1 MLESID
7 INALTDAY
15 LIPWGIK
22 LGFAIL
28 IFIVG
33 RILVSIIGGIVRRLL
48 ITAKMDD
55 ILVNFI
61 SAIVRWIL
69 YLFVIIAALS
79 QLGINTTSLIA
90 LIGAA
95 GLAVALSLKDSMQN
109 FAAGV
114 MLLVFR
120 PFKKGDFVEVASTSG
135 SVEQINIFSSTL
147 LTPDNKLVI
156 VPNGQIYSDV
166 ITNYSATGTR
176 RIDMVF
182 GIGYEDDIAKAKV
195 IIEEIL
201 KSESRVLNSPEYVI
215 AVGEL
220 ADSSVNFYVRPWVA
234 SSNYWP
240 VHFDLTERIKL
251 EFDKNEI
258 SIPFPQMD
266 VHLDNPAQKEEKE
279 EISEENTIRGN

>member
-1 MLESID
+1 MLESINID
-7 INALTDAY
+7 SLTTTY
-15 LIPWGIK
+15 LIPWGIRV
-22 LGFAIL
+22 GFALL
-28 IFIVG
+28 IFIGG
-33 RILVSIIGGIVRRLL
+33 RIVVSIIGGIVKKLL
-48 ITAKMDD
+48 ITAKMDE

-61 SAIVRWIL
+61 SAIVRWLL

-120 PFKKGDFVEVASTSG
+120 PFKQGDYVEAGGTSG
-135 SVEQINIFSSTL
+135 TVKDINIFSSTL
-147 LTPDNKLVI
+147 LTPDNKQVI
-156 VPNGQIYSDV
+156 IPNGKIYSDV

-182 GIGYEDDIAKAKV
+182 GISYEDDIVRAKG
-195 IIEEIL
+195 IIENTLNADNRIL
-201 KSESRVLNSPEYVI
+201 KDPEHVI

-220 ADSSVNFYVRPWVA
+220 GDSSVNFYVRPWVA
-234 SSNYWP
+234 TSNYWD
-240 VHFDLTERIKL
+240 VYFDLTEKIKL

-266 VHLDNPAQKEEKE
+266 VHFDKQDEGKQ
-279 EISEENTIRGN
+279 ENNLN

>member
-1 MLESID
+1 MLESINID
-7 INALTDAY
+7 SLTTTY
-15 LIPWGIK
+15 LIPWGIRV
-22 LGFAIL
+22 GFAIL
-28 IFIVG
+28 IFLGG
-33 RILVSIIGGIVRRLL
+33 RIVVSIIGGIVKKLL
-48 ITAKMDD
+48 ITAKMDE

-61 SAIVRWIL
+61 SAIVRWLL
-69 YLFVIIAALS
+69 YLFVVIAALS

-120 PFKKGDFVEVASTSG
+120 PFKQGDYVEAGGTAGTVK
-135 SVEQINIFSSTL
+135 EINIFSSTF
-147 LTPDNKLVI
+147 LTPDNKQVI
-156 VPNGQIYSDV
+156 IPNGKIYADV
-166 ITNYSATGTR
+166 ITNFSATGTR
-176 RIDMVF
+176 RIDMIF
-182 GIGYEDDIAKAKV
+182 GISYEDDIAKAKG
-195 IIEEIL
+195 IIEDTLNAENRIL
-201 KSESRVLNSPEYVI
+201 KDPEYVI

-234 SSNYWP
+234 TSNYWN
-240 VHFDLTERIKL
+240 VYFDLTEKIKL

-266 VHLDNPAQKEEKE
+266 VHFDKQDEVNTD
-279 EISEENTIRGN
+279 ENLN

>member
-7 INALTDAY
+7 LQQITNTY
-15 LIPWGIK
+15 LIPWGFNI
-22 LGFAIL
+22 GFAFI

-33 RILVSIIGGIVRRLL
+33 LIVVSIINRIIKNVL
-48 ITAKMDD
+48 IKAKMDQ

-61 SAIVRWIL
+61 SAIVRWL
-69 YLFVIIAALS
+69 LLLFVVIAALS
-79 QLGINTTSLIA
+79 KLGLNTNSLIA

-95 GLAVALSLKDSMQN
+95 GLAIGLSLKDSMAN

-120 PFKKGDFVEVASTSG
+120 PFKTGDFVEVASTSG
-135 SVEQINIFSSTL
+135 SVKEINIFSTTL
-147 LTPDNKLVI
+147 LTPDNKQVI
-156 VPNGQIYSDV
+156 IPNGNIYSDV

-182 GIGYEDDIAKAKV
+182 GIAYEDDIAKAKG

-201 KSESRVLNSPEYVI
+201 KSDNRILNDPAYVI

-220 ADSSVNFYVRPWVA
+220 ADSSVNFYVRPWVRT
-234 SSNYWP
+234 SNYWP
-240 VHFDLTERIKL
+240 VHFDLTEKVKL
-251 EFDKNEI
+251 EFDKNGI
-258 SIPFPQMD
+258 SIPYPQID
-266 VHLDNPAQKEEKE
+266 VHTDMNAETTKDET
-279 EISEENTIRGN
+279 N

>member
-1 MLESID
+1 MLESVNIEH
-7 INALTDAY
+7 ITTTY

-33 RILVSIIGGIVRRLL
+33 RIAVSVINGIVKKLL
-48 ITAKMDD
+48 VAADMDE

-61 SAIVRWIL
+61 SAIVRWVL
-69 YLFVIIAALS
+69 YLFVVIAALS

-120 PFKKGDFVEVASTSG
+120 PFKQGDFVDVASTSG
-135 SVEQINIFSSTL
+135 SVEQINIFSTTL
-147 LTPDNKLVI
+147 LTPDNKMVI
-156 VPNGQIYSDV
+156 VPNGAIYSEV
-166 ITNYSATGTR
+166 ITNFSATGTR

-182 GIGYEDDIAKAKV
+182 GIGYGDDIPKAKG

-201 KSESRVLNSPEYVI
+201 KSESRVLDNPEYVI

-234 SSNYWP
+234 TSDYWA

-251 EFDKNEI
+251 EFDGNGI

-266 VHLDNPAQKEEKE
+266 VHLDKPEQQEETE
-279 EISEENTIRGN
+279 EENMIKGN

>member
-1 MLESID
+1 MLEAID
-7 INALTDAY
+7 IEQITNTY
-15 LIPWGIK
+15 LIPWGFNI
-22 LGFAIL
+22 GFALI

-33 RILVSIIGGIVRRLL
+33 LIVVSIIHGIVKNLL
-48 ITAKMDD
+48 TKAKMDQ

-61 SAIVRWIL
+61 SAIVRWL
-69 YLFVIIAALS
+69 LLLFVVIASLS
-79 QLGINTTSLIA
+79 KLGLNTNSLIA

-95 GLAVALSLKDSMQN
+95 GLAIGLSLKDSMQN

-120 PFKKGDFVEVASTSG
+120 PFKQGDFVEAGGTSG
-135 SVEQINIFSSTL
+135 SVNQINIFSTTF
-147 LTPDNKLVI
+147 LTPDNKQVI
-156 VPNGQIYSDV
+156 VPNGAIYSDV

-182 GIGYEDDIAKAKV
+182 GIGYEDDIAKAKEV
-195 IIEEIL
+195 IEEIL

-234 SSNYWP
+234 TSNYWA
-240 VHFDLTERIKL
+240 VHFDLTEKIKL
-251 EFDKNEI
+251 EFDKNGI
-258 SIPFPQMD
+258 SIPYPQMD
-266 VHLDNPAQKEEKE
+266 VHLDKTEQDIEIEEPE
-279 EISEENTIRGN
+279 ANTIRGN

>member
-1 MLESID
+1 MLESINID
-7 INALTDAY
+7 SLTTSY
-15 LIPWGIK
+15 LIPWGIRV
-22 LGFAIL
+22 GFALL
-28 IFIVG
+28 IFIGG
-33 RILVSIIGGIVRRLL
+33 RIVVSIIGGIVKKLL
-48 ITAKMDD
+48 ITANMDE

-61 SAIVRWIL
+61 SAIVRWLL

-120 PFKKGDFVEVASTSG
+120 PFKQGDYVEAGGTSG
-135 SVEQINIFSSTL
+135 TVKEINIFSSTL
-147 LTPDNKLVI
+147 RTPDNKQVI
-156 VPNGQIYSDV
+156 IPNGKIYSDV
-166 ITNYSATGTR
+166 ITNFSATGTR

-182 GIGYEDDIAKAKV
+182 GISYEDDILRAKG
-195 IIEEIL
+195 IIEDTLNADNRIL
-201 KSESRVLNSPEYVI
+201 KDPEYVI

-234 SSNYWP
+234 TSNYWD
-240 VHFDLTERIKL
+240 VYFDLTEKIKL

-266 VHLDNPAQKEEKE
+266 VHFDKQDEVKQDDNL
-279 EISEENTIRGN
+279 N

>member
-1 MLESID
+1 MLESIN
-7 INALTDAY
+7 IEHITDVY

-33 RILVSIIGGIVRRLL
+33 RIVVSIIGGIVRKLL
-48 ITAKMDD
+48 IAADMDD

-120 PFKKGDFVEVASTSG
+120 PFKQGDFVEVASTSG
-135 SVEQINIFSSTL
+135 SVNEINIFSTTL
-147 LTPDNKLVI
+147 LTADNKQVI
-156 VPNGQIYSDV
+156 IPNGAIYSDV

-182 GIGYEDDIAKAKV
+182 GIGYGDDLEKARA

-201 KSESRVLNSPEYVI
+201 KSESRVLNDPEYVI

-234 SSNYWP
+234 TSNYWP
-240 VHFDLTERIKL
+240 VHFDLTEKIKL
-251 EFDKNEI
+251 EFDKNGI

-266 VHLDNPAQKEEKE
+266 VHLDKPDTKEIEVND
-279 EISEENTIRGN
+279 ENMIKGN

>member
-1 MLESID
+1 MKID
-7 INALTDAY
+7 ILNLETIVNTY

-33 RILVSIIGGIVRRLL
+33 LIAVSIINGIVKKIL
-48 ITAKMDD
+48 IKADLD
-55 ILVNFI
+55 QILVNFI
-61 SAIVRWIL
+61 SSIVRWL
-69 YLFVIIAALS
+69 LLLFVIIAALS
-79 QLGINTTSLIA
+79 KLGLNTNSLIA

-120 PFKKGDFVEVASTSG
+120 PFKQGDFVEVASTSG
-135 SVEQINIFSSTL
+135 SVDQINIFSTTL
-147 LTPDNKLVI
+147 HTADNKQVI
-156 VPNGQIYSDV
+156 IPNGAIYSHV

-182 GIGYEDDIAKAKV
+182 GIGYEDDIAKARA

-201 KSESRVLNSPEYVI
+201 KSDSRVLNDPEYVI

-220 ADSSVNFYVRPWVA
+220 AESSVNFYVRPWVA
-234 SSNYWP
+234 TSNYWP

-251 EFDKNEI
+251 EFDKNGI

-266 VHLDNPAQKEEKE
+266 VHMDKPEPEEEKD
-279 EISEENTIRGN
+279 EENMIKGN

>member
-1 MLESID
+1 MKID
-7 INALTDAY
+7 ILNLETIVNTY

-33 RILVSIIGGIVRRLL
+33 LIAVSIINGIVKKIL
-48 ITAKMDD
+48 IKADLD
-55 ILVNFI
+55 QILVNFI
-61 SAIVRWIL
+61 SSIVRWL
-69 YLFVIIAALS
+69 LLLFVIIAALS
-79 QLGINTTSLIA
+79 KLGLNTNSLIA

-120 PFKKGDFVEVASTSG
+120 PFKQGDFVEVASTSG
-135 SVEQINIFSSTL
+135 SVDQINIFSTTL
-147 LTPDNKLVI
+147 HTADNKQVI
-156 VPNGQIYSDV
+156 IPNGAIYSHV

-182 GIGYEDDIAKAKV
+182 GIGYEDDIAKARA

-201 KSESRVLNSPEYVI
+201 KSDSRVLNDPEYVI

-234 SSNYWP
+234 TSNYWP

-251 EFDKNEI
+251 EFDKNGI

-266 VHLDNPAQKEEKE
+266 VHMDKPEPEEEKHE
-279 EISEENTIRGN
+279 KNMIKGN

>member
-1 MLESID
+1 MKLDILEIETLV
-7 INALTDAY
+7 NTY
-15 LIPWGIK
+15 LIPWGINI
-22 LGFAIL
+22 AIAIV

-33 RILVSIIGGIVRRLL
+33 LLLASIINRIVKRVLTKAKLDQIL
-48 ITAKMDD
+48 I
-55 ILVNFI
+55 NFI
-61 SAIVRWIL
+61 SSIVRWL
-69 YLFVIIAALS
+69 LLLLVIIFALS
-79 QLGINTTSLIA
+79 KLGLNTNSLIA

-120 PFKKGDFVEVASTSG
+120 PFNTGDFVEAGGTSG
-135 SVEQINIFSSTL
+135 SVEEINIFSSTF
-147 LTPDNKLVI
+147 LTPDNKQVI
-156 VPNGQIYSDV
+156 IPNAKIYSDV

-182 GIGYEDDIAKAKV
+182 GIGYEDDIAKAKEV
-195 IIEEIL
+195 IEEIL

-234 SSNYWP
+234 TSNYWA
-240 VHFDLTERIKL
+240 VHFDLTEKIKL
-251 EFDKNEI
+251 EFDKNGV
-258 SIPFPQMD
+258 SIPYPQMD
-266 VHLDNPAQKEEKE
+266 VHLDKTEQEEQEKP
-279 EISEENTIRGN
+279 EENTIKGN

>member
-1 MLESID
+1 MLESINID
-7 INALTDAY
+7 SLTTTY
-15 LIPWGIK
+15 LIPWGIRV
-22 LGFAIL
+22 GFALL
-28 IFIVG
+28 IFIGG
-33 RILVSIIGGIVRRLL
+33 RIVVSIIGGIVKKLL
-48 ITAKMDD
+48 ITAKMDE

-61 SAIVRWIL
+61 SAIVRWLL

-120 PFKKGDFVEVASTSG
+120 PFKQGDYVEAGGTSG
-135 SVEQINIFSSTL
+135 TVKEINIFSSTL
-147 LTPDNKLVI
+147 LTPDNKQVI
-156 VPNGQIYSDV
+156 IPNGKIYSDV
-166 ITNYSATGTR
+166 ITNFSATGTR

-182 GIGYEDDIAKAKV
+182 GISYEDDILRAKG
-195 IIEEIL
+195 IIEDTLNADNRIL
-201 KSESRVLNSPEYVI
+201 KDPEYVI

-234 SSNYWP
+234 TSNYWD
-240 VHFDLTERIKL
+240 VYFDLTEKIKL

-266 VHLDNPAQKEEKE
+266 VHLDKQDEGKQ
-279 EISEENTIRGN
+279 ENNLN